1 MMFLD
6 ADELGQII
14 DFENTH
20 VNSVRKKL
28 SDVGDSLPVNDE
40 MCIRRA
46 IRVEQLIN
54 ARVKRGKVDVVSTLD
69 EGDLV
74 YDNTK

>member
-14 DFENTH
+14 DFENAH
-20 VNSVRKKL
+20 VTAVRKKL
-28 SDVGDSLPVNDE
+28 TDVGDSLPVNDE

-54 ARVKRGKVDVVSTLD
+54 ARVKRGKVDVVQTLD
-69 EGDLV
+69 AGDLV
-74 YDNTK
+74 DDDTK